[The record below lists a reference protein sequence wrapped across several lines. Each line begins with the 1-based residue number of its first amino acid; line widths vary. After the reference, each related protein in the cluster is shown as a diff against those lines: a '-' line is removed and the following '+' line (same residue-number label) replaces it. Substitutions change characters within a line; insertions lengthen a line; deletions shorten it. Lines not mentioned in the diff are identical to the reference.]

1 MKTRNYTNV
10 KAMLVSLEEANALAT
25 ASQTLLDVQMSL
37 GGDNTIM
44 SLETGEVITPGE
56 LARARA
62 ILEFVASYR
71 MVEVNPQN

>member
-1 MKTRNYTNV
+1 MKVRNYTNV

-44 SLETGEVITPGE
+44 SLETGEVIAPGE

-62 ILEFVASYR
+62 ILEFVATYR
-71 MVEVNPQN
+71 MVEVNPE

>member
-62 ILEFVASYR
+62 ILEFVATYR
-71 MVEVNPQN
+71 MVEVNPE

>member
-25 ASQTLLDVQMSL
+25 ANQTLLDVQMSL

-62 ILEFVASYR
+62 ILEFVATYR
-71 MVEVNPQN
+71 MVEVNPE

>member
-10 KAMLVSLEEANALAT
+10 KAMLVPLEEANALAT
-25 ASQTLLDVQMSL
+25 ANQTLLDVQMSL

-62 ILEFVASYR
+62 ILEFVATYR
-71 MVEVNPQN
+71 MVEVNPE